1 MQIPMVDLRGQY
13 EALRHEIESG
23 FQEVLDST
31 RFVLGPH
38 GAALE
43 EEIAAYCGVR
53 YAIGVA
59 SGTDALH
66 LALLACGIGPGD
78 EVITTPFTFIAAG
91 EAIRYAGAKAVFVD
105 IDPDTFNI
113 DPSLIEAAITE
124 RTRAVLPVHLFG
136 QPADLDPIVKLCKQY
151 DLRLIED
158 CAQSFGA
165 SYRERMT
172 GAWGDVGCFSFFP
185 SKNLGCFG
193 DGGMVVTDDEAIAEQ
208 MQILRNHGSRRTY
221 HHETIGFNSR
231 LDELQAVVL
240 RAKLKRIESYNEA
253 RRANAQR
260 YNSLLADANV
270 AAPMENGKGRH
281 VYHQYTIL
289 TEDRERLQAA
299 LTEAGIASAV
309 YYPIPLHRQKAMR
322 GFCNEQSLPVA
333 EAASE
338 RVLSL
343 PMYPELTA
351 GQIEQICRVLIE
363 TLQAG

>member
-13 EALRHEIESG
+13 EVLRHEIESG

-31 RFVLGPH
+31 RYILGPH

-66 LALLACGIGPGD
+66 LALLASGIGPGD
-78 EVITTPFTFIAAG
+78 EVITTPFTFIATG
-91 EAIRYAGAKAVFVD
+91 EAIRYVGAKAVFAD
-105 IDPDTFNI
+105 IDPETFNI
-113 DPSLIEAAITE
+113 DPTLIEAAITD

-136 QPADLDPIVKLCKQY
+136 QPADLDPIVELCERY
-151 DLRLIED
+151 GLRLIED

-165 SYRERMT
+165 TYNDKMT
-172 GAWGDVGCFSFFP
+172 GAWGDAGCFSFFP

-193 DGGMVVTDDEAIAEQ
+193 DGGMIVTDDEELAERLR
-208 MQILRNHGSRRTY
+208 MLRNHGSRITY
-221 HHETIGFNSR
+221 RHEIIGFNSR

-253 RRANAQR
+253 RRCNAQC
-260 YNSLLADANV
+260 YNSHLADANV
-270 AAPMENGKGRH
+270 VTPVENGKGHH
-281 VYHQYTIL
+281 VYHQYTIM
-289 TEDRERLQAA
+289 TEGRETLQTA
-299 LTEAGIASAV
+299 LNTAGIASAI
-309 YYPIPLHRQKAMR
+309 YYPIPLHRQRAMR
-322 GFCNEQSLPVA
+322 CSCDEQSLPVT

-351 GQIEQICRVLIE
+351 GQIERICRILVE
-363 TLQAG
+363 AF